1 MKTTKI
7 ITLFTVIAITSI
19 YFTSCKRNDIA
30 KDGGLSLGPQATGT
44 PTSLS
49 FVEGQLRWIARGY
62 AEVLDI
68 HDPAMFS
75 FLNTHL
81 SNKTDYQDDHLS
93 IKNQC
98 QAQISIDLEDE
109 VYNSVQRIPFYN
121 NEYDRDY
128 FYDFLFDDCNWSV
141 GLRIVDT
148 PDLSKPVVISYE
160 TFSGSDS
167 SWGYF
172 WNSGLDSVLLSSEN
186 FEDYYVFFVFVQN
199 NCPDVSH
206 SLIEIRG
213 CNNDSVCE
221 PWYGEIEGNCSDC
234 PGIKTSQN
242 QKELKI
248 VWVRINEDIATF
260 DEAWGQNKYELGW
273 SWCLANNRTGIVNFF
288 RKGDPYVNEFN
299 VWKRNQVAIKRKS
312 SGAVKGTPTQKS
324 YKNAGVVTMYDLFN
338 IVNHDIYLRFFE
350 IDKNGNNGVYDSI
363 KNFNNFTISFPN
375 GTGLPI
381 MDMSEEWFTRLK
393 GGTFHQGGSIN
404 PGGIIHVPAGITW
417 PNTETINGKPH
428 KTIEVTSPG
437 NGEITVKLA
446 YEI

>member
-44 PTSLS
+44 PTSLN
-49 FVEGQLRWIARGY
+49 FVEEQLRWIARGY

-81 SNKTDYQDDHLS
+81 SNKADYQDDHLS

-98 QAQISIDLEDE
+98 QAQTSIDLEME
-109 VYNSVQRIPFYN
+109 VYHSIQRVPFYN
-121 NEYDRDY
+121 NQYDRDY

-186 FEDYYVFFVFVQN
+186 FEDYYVFFVFAQN
-199 NCPDVSH
+199 NCQYANRTLIDVG
-206 SLIEIRG
+206 G
-213 CNNDSVCE
+213 CNNNKKCE
-221 PWYGEIEGNCSDC
+221 YWYGEVDGVCPDC
-234 PGIKTSQN
+234 PEVKTNSN
-242 QKELKI
+242 QKALKI
-248 VWVRINEDIATF
+248 VWVKINEDKAMF
-260 DEAWGQNKYELGW
+260 DEAWAQNQYELAW
-273 SWCLANNRTGIVNFF
+273 SWCIAQDTSGIINYY
-288 RKGDPYVNEFN
+288 RKGDPEVELFSKF
-299 VWKRNQVAIKRKS
+299 KRKEVPIKRKS
-312 SGAVKGTPTQKS
+312 NGSIKG
-324 YKNAGVVTMYDLFN
+324 NVTTKYYNNSNQPRLMYNLYDYL
-338 IVNHDIYLRFFE
+338 NHDIYLRFFE
-350 IDKNGNNGVYDSI
+350 SDKIGNNGVYSDVKTVNNEKI
-363 KNFNNFTISFPN
+363 NFSSSTNLTSFSN
-375 GTGLPI
+375 Q
-381 MDMSEEWFTRLK
+381 WFTRLK

-404 PGGIIHVPAGITW
+404 PGGVIHVPANSTW
-417 PNTETINGKPH
+417 NSEAINGKAH

-437 NGEITVKLA
+437 LGEITVKLA
-446 YEI
+446 YEE